1 MLMEQVHS
9 FPALNVEQ
17 TQSQKLIPCKVLLNF
32 QKPID
37 KKRLLTHFL
46 YIENG
51 FRLRYTAIF

>member
-1 MLMEQVHS
+1 MEQVHS